1 MFQNVLGSDGRMHL
15 ERQFGNQ
22 RINLTTGEVKT
33 VIPGFG
39 GMNTVIDQN
48 GIHTEMQIGNMRQA
62 LGKNGFDWMLQDVDS
77 SVHGQF
83 GIIMNWG
90 QNDPT

>member
-22 RINLTTGEVKT
+22 RINITTGDVKT

-39 GMNTVIDQN
+39 DMNTVIDED
-48 GIHTEMQIGNMRQA
+48 GVRAEMQIGNMRQT
-62 LGKNGFDWMLQDVDS
+62 LGKNGFDWML
-77 SVHGQF
+77 
-83 GIIMNWG
+83 
-90 QNDPT
+90 

>member
-22 RINLTTGEVKT
+22 RIDLTTGEVKT

-39 GMNTVIDQN
+39 GMNTVIDED
-48 GIHTEMQIGNMRQA
+48 GVHTEKQVDNMRQTI
-62 LGKNGFDWMLQDVDS
+62 GKNGFDWML
-77 SVHGQF
+77 
-83 GIIMNWG
+83 
-90 QNDPT
+90 

>member
-15 ERQFGNQ
+15 KRQFGNQ
-22 RINLTTGEVKT
+22 RIDLTTGEAKT

-62 LGKNGFDWMLQDVDS
+62 LGKNGFDWML
-77 SVHGQF
+77 
-83 GIIMNWG
+83 
-90 QNDPT
+90 

>member
-22 RINLTTGEVKT
+22 RIDLTTGEVKT

-39 GMNTVIDQN
+39 GINTVIDEH
-48 GIHTEMQIGNMRQA
+48 GVHTEKQVGNMRQT
-62 LGKNGFDWMLQDVDS
+62 LGKNGFDWML
-77 SVHGQF
+77 
-83 GIIMNWG
+83 
-90 QNDPT
+90 

>member
-22 RINLTTGEVKT
+22 RIDLTTGEVKA

-39 GMNTVIDQN
+39 GMNTVIDED
-48 GIHTEMQIGNMRQA
+48 GIHTEKQIGNLRQT
-62 LGKNGFDWMLQDVDS
+62 LGKNGFDWM
-77 SVHGQF
+77 
-83 GIIMNWG
+83 
-90 QNDPT
+90 P

>member
-22 RINLTTGEVKT
+22 RIDLTTGEVKT

-39 GMNTVIDQN
+39 GMNTVIDED
-48 GIHTEMQIGNMRQA
+48 GVHTEMQIRNMRQT
-62 LGKNGFDWMLQDVDS
+62 LGKNGFDWML
-77 SVHGQF
+77 
-83 GIIMNWG
+83 
-90 QNDPT
+90 

>member
-22 RINLTTGEVKT
+22 RIDLTTGEAKT

-62 LGKNGFDWMLQDVDS
+62 LGKNGFDWML
-77 SVHGQF
+77 
-83 GIIMNWG
+83 
-90 QNDPT
+90 